1 MKENYTR
8 LKATLLAGAI
18 ALTSAGL
25 TGCGEKKDNNISGP
39 IVMDRQTVK
48 EFGVGEHIISK
59 PINADIR
66 KEIYQY
72 DYIPGYEPVGI
83 SVSSYGTYA
92 SSFGGATILYRNI
105 EEVSCS
111 SNNFDYNGVTLYL
124 DFGTPISGNV
134 PVNNV
139 NDEAGSIREFAPGEH
154 IISVPLTQDI
164 RSDSFQYTP
173 VAGYEIVGVATSA
186 YGTYSSSYGGGALLY
201 KNVEPVKCTASD
213 RGYTSFGTPIS
224 YNDSIGYNY

>member
-8 LKATLLAGAI
+8 LKAMLLAGTI

-25 TGCGEKKDNNISGP
+25 TGCGNKNDNTISGP

-48 EFGVGEHIISK
+48 EFGIGEHIISK

-83 SVSSYGTYA
+83 SVSSYGT
-92 SSFGGATILYRNI
+92 SSFGGATILYRNT

-111 SNNFDYNGVTLYL
+111 SNNFDYNGETLYL
-124 DFGTPISGNV
+124 DFGTPISDNV
-134 PVNNV
+134 SVNNV
-139 NDEAGSIREFAPGEH
+139 NEEAGSIKEFAPGEH

-186 YGTYSSSYGGGALLY
+186 YGTNSYAGGTLLY
-201 KNVEPVKCTASD
+201 KNVEPVRCTASD

-224 YNDSIGYNY
+224 YNDSLGYNY